1 MLYLA
6 LGTNMGDKVRNLEK
20 AIKEIER
27 QIGTVVSRSA
37 FVSTEPWGFQSDNG
51 FLNACI
57 AVDTDIPAELV
68 LQRCQMIEKKM
79 GRKTKSTKET
89 MPDGTVR
96 HIYHDRVI
104 DIDIIIYDELIIHT
118 PTLTIP
124 HPLMD
129 KRKFVL
135 EPLAQIAA
143 ELKIPGTQ
151 ISVAEMLSALEAE
164 A

>member
-1 MLYLA
+1 M
-6 LGTNMGDKVRNLEK
+6 
-20 AIKEIER
+20 
-27 QIGTVVSRSA
+27 
-37 FVSTEPWGFQSDNG
+37 
-51 FLNACI
+51 
-57 AVDTDIPAELV
+57 EL
-68 LQRCQMIEKKM
+68 
-79 GRKTKSTKET
+79 
-89 MPDGTVR
+89 
-96 HIYHDRVI
+96 
-104 DIDIIIYDELIIHT
+104 IIIYDELIIHT

-151 ISVAEMLSALEAE
+151 ISVAEMLRALEAE

>member
-1 MLYLA
+1 
-6 LGTNMGDKVRNLEK
+6 MGDKVRNLEK

-37 FVSTEPWGFQSDNG
+37 FVSTEPWGFQ
-51 FLNACI
+51 
-57 AVDTDIPAELV
+57 
-68 LQRCQMIEKKM
+68 M
-79 GRKTKSTKET
+79 GRKTKSTKEIL
-89 MPDGTVR
+89 PDGTVR

>member
-57 AVDTDIPAELV
+57 GVDTDISPELV

-79 GRKTKSTKET
+79 GRKTKSTKEIL
-89 MPDGTVR
+89 PDGTVR

-118 PTLTIP
+118 PTLAIP

-151 ISVAEMLSALEAE
+151 ISVAEMLRALEAE